1 MLLDAKTIA
10 EEADRK
16 VDAANKNA
24 ASICADAKRKVIN
37 MQEQVA
43 KIKEDAMKQIDEVET
58 RCARDNET
66 ARIAKEKAENYQNQQ
81 WKLLKD
87 EEAKISKSAEKKI
100 ADLKASL
107 EATFDRKIREQ
118 EQSYATKKDRVKLYY
133 RNRYAVMETF
143 HVICFGFC
151 IVWLVIQACGSS
163 NLLDDFAS
171 ICHWIGNYCTAR
183 AGNIED
189 MAGQLGS
196 IALSISNGL
205 LRSICYWILS
215 ILSGTIM
222 AVLFYGVPIVAALYG
237 GYKYS
242 RSKYFDKVSR
252 WLMVA
257 SGIAMIVIS
266 ANEIGIRWNIFILWI
281 ITQGLIAVIRFLI
294 VPFVGSFFEGW
305 KDMDADKKKDIAIVV
320 MIEVIIMVVLVC
332 IVKANPFVL
341 FILPFVSLYVSAKYS
356 KIFD

>member
-1 MLLDAKTIA
+1 MLSDAKTIA

-87 EEAKISKSAEKKI
+87 EEAKISESAEKKI

-143 HVICFGFC
+143 HVACFGFC

-163 NLLDDFAS
+163 NLLDDS

-183 AGNIED
+183 AGNIEEV
-189 MAGQLGS
+189 AGQLGS
-196 IALSISNGL
+196 IALSITNGMV
-205 LRSICYWILS
+205 RSVCYWILY
-215 ILSGTIM
+215 ILSGAIM
-222 AVLFYGVPIVAALYG
+222 AVLFYGVPIVVALYG
-237 GYKYS
+237 GYKYFQ
-242 RSKYFDKVSR
+242 SKYFDKVSR

-257 SGIAMIVIS
+257 SGITMIVIA
-266 ANEIGIRWNIFILWI
+266 ANAIGIRWNVFISWI
-281 ITQGLIAVIRFLI
+281 ITQGLISVIRFLI

-305 KDMDADKKKDIAIVV
+305 KDMDAGKKKDIAIVIT
-320 MIEVIIMVVLVC
+320 IEVIIMVVLVC

-341 FILPFVSLYVSAKYS
+341 FILPFVSLYVFAKY
-356 KIFD
+356 